1 MSPEPSH
8 ARTRFPR
15 NFAPLALLAAALLF
29 GLQTAA
35 RAQTHGIGAHRGE
48 VAGTGGSGSIR
59 GQIISPTG
67 RASQTTIRITL
78 ESSNSGA
85 RTASAGEDGV
95 FNFNNLEPGPYTL
108 TIDAG
113 KEFEVQ
119 REAVY
124 LGGGNQNVSVPIYLR
139 LRPESNPA
147 LAGVPKTA
155 VDLFVKGLEA
165 SRKGDPEKAASML
178 EQAVAQHA
186 QFGLAH
192 GELGLVH
199 LRAGRLDKALESF
212 RAAQKALPEDAEVQL
227 NYGVA
232 LTQKKDFSEAEK
244 QLRRALK
251 KMDKSASGH
260 FYLGVTLIGLKDID
274 GAERELQQAVRL
286 GGGQV
291 PSAHRY
297 LGGIYWA
304 RKEYKRAAE
313 ELELYLKLSPKAPD
327 AEQTRAAIKDLRSK
341 Q

>member
-1 MSPEPSH
+1 MSPEASH
-8 ARTRFPR
+8 PR
-15 NFAPLALLAAALLF
+15 KSSLQTFSRLALVAAALLF
-29 GLQTAA
+29 GLRAA
-35 RAQTHGIGAHRGE
+35 APAQTHGIGAHRGE

-59 GQIISPTG
+59 GQVISPSG
-67 RASQTTIRITL
+67 RTAQTTIRITL
-78 ESSNSGA
+78 ESSNSGS

-108 TIDAG
+108 TVDAG
-113 KEFEVQ
+113 REFEVQ
-119 REAVY
+119 RESVY
-124 LGGGNQNVSVPIYLR
+124 LGGGNQNVSVPVYLR

-147 LAGVPKTA
+147 LAGVPRPA
-155 VDLFVKGLEA
+155 VDLFLKALEA
-165 SRKGDPEKAASML
+165 SRKGELEKAVGLL
-178 EQAVAQHA
+178 EQAVAHHA

-192 GELGLVH
+192 GELGLAH

-232 LTQKKDFSEAEK
+232 LTQKKDFPEAEK
-244 QLRRALK
+244 HLRRALK

-260 FYLGVTLIGLKDID
+260 FYLGVALIGLKDIG

-286 GGGQV
+286 GGAQV

-304 RKEYKRAAE
+304 RKEYKRAAD
-313 ELELYLKLSPKAPD
+313 ELELYLKLAPKAPD
-327 AEQTRAAIKDLRSK
+327 AEQTRSAIKELRGK

>member
-8 ARTRFPR
+8 ARKRSLRTFSR
-15 NFAPLALLAAALLF
+15 LALAAVALVF
-29 GLQTAA
+29 GLASAA
-35 RAQTHGIGAHRGE
+35 PAQTHGIGAHRGE

-59 GQIISPTG
+59 GQIVSPTG
-67 RASQTTIRITL
+67 RMTQTTIRITL
-78 ESSNSGA
+78 ESSNSGS

-108 TIDAG
+108 TVDAG

-119 REAVY
+119 RESVY
-124 LGGGNQNVSVPIYLR
+124 LGGGNQNVSVPVYLR

-147 LAGVPKTA
+147 LAGVPKPA
-155 VDLFVKGLEA
+155 VDLFLKALEA
-165 SRKGDPEKAASML
+165 SRKGEAEKAVALL

-192 GELGLVH
+192 GELGLAH
-199 LRAGRLDKALESF
+199 LRAGRLDKALESL

-232 LTQKKDFSEAEK
+232 LTQKKDFPEAEK
-244 QLRRALK
+244 HLRRALK
-251 KMDKSASGH
+251 KMERSASGH
-260 FYLGVTLIGLKDID
+260 MYLGVALIGLKDID
-274 GAERELQQAVRL
+274 GAERELQQAVKL
-286 GGGQV
+286 GGGQMGA
-291 PSAHRY
+291 AHKY

-304 RKEYKRAAE
+304 KKDYKRAAD
-313 ELELYLKLSPKAPD
+313 ELETYVKLSPKAAD
-327 AEQTRAAIKDLRSK
+327 AEQVKATIKDLRAK